1 MDNCV
6 EINLGTYSMPISRYV
21 VSRRRKIGIGICG
34 LADLFI
40 KMSISY
46 DSDIARELAQDLVA
60 LINFESKKYSHE
72 LAKSRGPFIAMS
84 DLIGCSYNHNDGYI
98 ERKYGESN
106 TRWVKDSDWNNL
118 AQKIRETGMLRNS
131 TTIAIPPTGR
141 SALVI
146 SASTG
151 IEPIFSLFDERGDLC
166 EVVEEFL
173 NKHLPGFSSLE
184 KTEEQVEKIIL
195 ENQNFSAILATS
207 KNVSMMG
214 HLKMVASVQEVV
226 DEAISKTINMPHDSS
241 VDQVKSSFKFAYINK
256 LKGVTIY
263 RDGSKESQPKKL

>member
-1 MDNCV
+1 
-6 EINLGTYSMPISRYV
+6 
-21 VSRRRKIGIGICG
+21 
-34 LADLFI
+34 
-40 KMSISY
+40 
-46 DSDIARELAQDLVA
+46 
-60 LINFESKKYSHE
+60 
-72 LAKSRGPFIAMS
+72 MS

-184 KTEEQVEKIIL
+184 KTEEQVET
-195 ENQNFSAILATS
+195 TS
-207 KNVSMMG
+207 
-214 HLKMVASVQEVV
+214 
-226 DEAISKTINMPHDSS
+226 
-241 VDQVKSSFKFAYINK
+241 
-256 LKGVTIY
+256 
-263 RDGSKESQPKKL
+263 